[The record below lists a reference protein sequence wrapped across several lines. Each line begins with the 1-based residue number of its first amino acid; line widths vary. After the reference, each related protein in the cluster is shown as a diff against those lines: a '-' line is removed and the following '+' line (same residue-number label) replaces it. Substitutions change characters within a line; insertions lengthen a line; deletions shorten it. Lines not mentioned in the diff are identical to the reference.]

1 MYIKEVLSGF
11 AMWEQILRLP
21 KIIAFWKTKAKQAWE
36 LAVTSEAVTEIGI
49 FREIS
54 QVNWC
59 SDGRTARAEGKL
71 WNKYSSTYGLL

>member
-11 AMWEQILRLP
+11 AVWEQILRLP
-21 KIIAFWKTKAKQAWE
+21 KITAFWKTKAKKAWE
-36 LAVTSEAVTEIGI
+36 SAVTSEAITEIGI

-59 SDGRTARAEGKL
+59 SDGHIAKL